1 MGRADGGGVIGTLSQ
16 VEKDWFPESSA
27 WSDFGGG
34 YGWVPAALPIAA
46 PLWLHRI
53 HEKKATV

>member
-1 MGRADGGGVIGTLSQ
+1 MIGTLSQ